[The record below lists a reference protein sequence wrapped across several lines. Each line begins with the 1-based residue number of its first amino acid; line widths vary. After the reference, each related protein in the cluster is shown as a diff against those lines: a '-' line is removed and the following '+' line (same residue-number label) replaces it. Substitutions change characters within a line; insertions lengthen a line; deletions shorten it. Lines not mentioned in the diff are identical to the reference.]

1 MIEEQQPITE
11 TIREIRKRLRL
22 SMDGIVSTL
31 MREQGIKYKINFGV
45 NLPRIQ
51 EIAKLFAPSAE
62 LADAL
67 WKEDVRELKI
77 LAILL
82 HPTAQFTVVKAE
94 QWTRDIKHQEIAELY
109 CAKLVNAC
117 SFAPTVA
124 LQWIESDE
132 AYTITVG
139 YLLLSRIYA
148 QGTVLT
154 ANQYNLFISKAI
166 IALESE
172 TSRVRRAALLA
183 LKRYGRNSQQQA
195 NQLLDS
201 LISFNQSDSAEK
213 QEIFDD
219 LKFEFDYYG

>member
-1 MIEEQQPITE
+1 MTDQQQPIE
-11 TIREIRKRLRL
+11 QTIREIRKRLRL

-51 EIAKLFAPSAE
+51 DIAKLFTPSEE

-82 HPTAQFTVVKAE
+82 HPVAQFTPVKAE
-94 QWTRDIKHQEIAELY
+94 QWTGEIRHQEIAELY
-109 CAKLVNAC
+109 CAKLINAC
-117 SFAPTVA
+117 SFAPTLA
-124 LQWIESDE
+124 LQWIERE
-132 AYTITVG
+132 AEYTVTVG

-148 QGTVLT
+148 QGSVLT
-154 ANQYNLFISKAI
+154 ASQYNIFISRAI
-166 IALESE
+166 TALEME
-172 TSRVRRAALLA
+172 PNRIKRAALLA
-183 LKRYGRNSQQQA
+183 LKRYGRGGQQQA

-201 LISFNQSDSAEK
+201 MVLFSQSSSTEK
-213 QEIFDD
+213 QEIFND